1 MSNKTTWRPRWTP
14 KQKPTKQHKNV
25 FLVMA
30 MTEEE
35 LAAVVA
41 AAKQFTLAPVECQ
54 PTTEEQQEG
63 STDEQQ

>member
-1 MSNKTTWRPRWTP
+1 
-14 KQKPTKQHKNV
+14 
-25 FLVMA
+25 

-41 AAKQFTLAPVECQ
+41 GAKHSTLAPVECQ

-63 STDEQQ
+63 STDEQ

>member
-1 MSNKTTWRPRWTP
+1 MNNKTTWRRKYIP
-14 KQKPTKQHKNV
+14 KPKPTRQHNLI
-25 FLVMA
+25 FRVMA

-41 AAKQFTLAPVECQ
+41 GAKHSTLAPVECQ

-63 STDEQQ
+63 STDEQ